1 MMPATRWKLAIPF
14 ISKDVPSRSSEFAH
28 PGTTYHLPA
37 PTSTSRFP
45 PWRSSATLQAA
56 SSLIVSL
63 ALLCVCAADVVIAL
77 TFLGYRYEGLRYEDF
92 ADVVTA
98 IRQQL
103 AEDVGPM
110 QASQQSQEDRP
121 TMSKHD
127 HDAHSCTSTNNTLNP
142 PPLSVAWKPCTCLIR
157 SGIKHG
163 HEM

>member
-1 MMPATRWKLAIPF
+1 M
-14 ISKDVPSRSSEFAH
+14 
-28 PGTTYHLPA
+28 
-37 PTSTSRFP
+37 
-45 PWRSSATLQAA
+45 
-56 SSLIVSL
+56 
-63 ALLCVCAADVVIAL
+63 VIAL

-110 QASQQSQEDRP
+110 QASQQSQEEDRP
-121 TMSKHD
+121 TMSKHH
-127 HDAHSCTSTNNTLNP
+127 HDAHSPTSTNNTRNP
-142 PPLSVAWKPCTCLIR
+142 PPLSVAWKPCTWKSCTCLIR